1 VTALTVHRAPQPL
14 LMAAIVAAI
23 GVSFLAGER
32 VGVRLASSRGFS
44 GPQACVAQ
52 VEPWGAPQAG
62 DAQET
67 SGIGADC
74 NTDYR

>member
-1 VTALTVHRAPQPL
+1 
-14 LMAAIVAAI
+14 MAAIVAAI

-32 VGVRLASSRGFS
+32 VGIRLASSRGFS
-44 GPQACVAQ
+44 GPQECVAP
-52 VEPWGAPQAG
+52 VEPWGAPQESG
-62 DAQET
+62 AQEA